1 MSRPCTLRWVRILR
15 AAVALLLVTGSSPAR
30 ASDDEDLIRDA
41 ERLARM
47 QGAGTASPEEL
58 RGLVAELLPRVGKVM
73 GLPVPSRV
81 EVKVVSRDEAR
92 AALLVVL
99 RRDYPGDKLERLS
112 EALAA
117 VGLVAAGT
125 DLRAEAQALY
135 GANVS
140 GFYDPHERRLYLL
153 ADQPLAAQ
161 TLVVAH
167 ELAHAVQD
175 EAIRLDAASLKVRSS
190 EDAQLALSAA
200 IEGQAQQVAALVLA
214 GEAGGAA
221 DDGLDVGGLLA
232 EAAAAGAGMA
242 AEQTS
247 VPWLGMQLSFPYAA
261 GASLVAAV
269 RTPADPS
276 AAALLRRL
284 PRSTAQVLDP
294 ALYRADERPREARLD
309 LASHLPGAAVAYA
322 TTLGAANLN
331 LVGELH
337 GGGELGRGWRGDRLE
352 TVRRGG
358 ELCAVWAVA
367 FATPEGAARLLR
379 TWTAA
384 IGVGSKGAA
393 TQPDGSRYVVRQN
406 GAVAVLLENV
416 PEDRIAEVVTAA
428 AAGFR

>member
-1 MSRPCTLRWVRILR
+1 MRTSGAALCLLAVLAATVVQAGEDDELLREAERMARQQSGGPASREDLQ
-15 AAVALLLVTGSSPAR
+15 ALVT
-30 ASDDEDLIRDA
+30 E
-41 ERLARM
+41 M
-47 QGAGTASPEEL
+47 
-58 RGLVAELLPRVGKVM
+58 LPRVGKVM
-73 GLPVPSRV
+73 RLPVPSRIDL
-81 EVKVVSRDEAR
+81 EVVSRGEAR
-92 AALLVVL
+92 VALLEVL
-99 RRDYPGDKLERLS
+99 RRDYPGDTLERLS
-112 EALAA
+112 ESLAA
-117 VGLVAAGT
+117 VGLVARGT

-140 GFYDPHERRLYLL
+140 GFYDPHQRRLYLL
-153 ADQPLAAQ
+153 SDQPLAAQ
-161 TLVVAH
+161 ALIVAH

-175 EAIRLDAASLKVRSS
+175 EAIRLDAASRKVRAS

-214 GEAGGAA
+214 GESGGAA
-221 DDGLDVGGLLA
+221 DEGLDIGGLLA

-276 AAALLRRL
+276 AVALLRRL

-309 LASHLPGAAVAYA
+309 LASRVPGAVAAYA

-331 LVGELH
+331 LLGELH

-352 TVRRGG
+352 TVRRGA

-367 FATPEGAARLLR
+367 FASPDGADRLLKAWTR
-379 TWTAA
+379 TLGGGTER
-384 IGVGSKGAA
+384 AA
-393 TQPDGSRYVVRQN
+393 TQADGSRYLVRQS
-406 GAVAVLLENV
+406 GS
-416 PEDRIAEVVTAA
+416 
-428 AAGFR
+428 

>member
-1 MSRPCTLRWVRILR
+1 MGW
-15 AAVALLLVTGSSPAR
+15 SSAP
-30 ASDDEDLIRDA
+30 ASDDEDLLQQA
-41 ERLARM
+41 ERLSRM
-47 QGAGTASPEEL
+47 QAGATATPEEL

-73 GLPVPSRV
+73 RLPVPSRMD
-81 EVKVVSRDEAR
+81 VKVVSRDEAR
-92 AALLVVL
+92 AALLAVL
-99 RRDYPGDKLERLS
+99 RRDYPGDALERLS

-125 DLRAEAQALY
+125 DLRAEARTLY

-153 ADQPLAAQ
+153 ADQPLSAQ

-175 EAIRLDAASLKVRSS
+175 ETIRLDAASRKVRVS

-214 GEAGGAA
+214 GESGGAA
-221 DDGLDVGGLLA
+221 EEGLDFGALLT
-232 EAAAAGAGMA
+232 EAAALSAGMA
-242 AEQTS
+242 AQQTS
-247 VPWLGMQLSFPYAA
+247 VPWLGMQLSFPYSA
-261 GASLVAAV
+261 GAGLVDAV

-309 LASHLPGAAVAYA
+309 LAARLPGAVPAYA

-331 LVGELH
+331 LFGDLH
-337 GGGELGRGWRGDRLE
+337 GGGDLGRGWRGDRLE
-352 TVRRGG
+352 TVRRGQ

-367 FATPEGAARLLR
+367 FSTPDGAARLLR
-379 TWTAA
+379 TWTTA
-384 IGVGSKGAA
+384 IGAGSKSGA
-393 TQPDGSRYVVRQN
+393 TQPDGSRYAVRQS

-416 PEDRIAEVVTAA
+416 PDDRIADLVSTAA
-428 AAGFR
+428 AAFR